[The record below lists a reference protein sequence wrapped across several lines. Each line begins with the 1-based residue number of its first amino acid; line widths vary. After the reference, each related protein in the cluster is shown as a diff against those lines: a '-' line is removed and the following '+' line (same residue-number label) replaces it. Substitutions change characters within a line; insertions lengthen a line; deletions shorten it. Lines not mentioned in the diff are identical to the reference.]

1 MASST
6 SNNSTEKGIGPF
18 LAKVIPARGSR
29 CRLRAQDERT
39 ILTMLARIEAPSN
52 LRARLR
58 VRESVRVAARV
69 SARCTSR

>member
-18 LAKVIPARGSR
+18 LAKVIPRGSR